1 MKKKKYFAAI
11 NSWVLGGFDG
21 SRDAFQCIDSAAA
34 FGLDGIELTVGDVV
48 PADAKEKFCKKV
60 RDYAAA
66 KKICLRT
73 VATGA
78 SWNLRLSDPCDKKRA
93 EAVEWTKKYLQIA
106 AWFGAEA
113 ALVIPGV
120 VNAGWDPNCPI
131 TPAKTVWRQSTRS
144 MWDLLGTAEK
154 LNVAVACENVWGK
167 FLPDPFAMKAFLDQF
182 DSPYIG
188 AYLDVANCL
197 NVGYP
202 QDWVEI
208 LGKRIKGIHFKNWK
222 SEDFGGGL
230 HGFGDDITVGE
241 ADFPAILKA
250 MDAVGYTGPVTLEM
264 IPFSRLPDMVLPDL
278 KLAKKTAKQ
287 LLAVLS

>member
-1 MKKKKYFAAI
+1 MKKYYAAI
-11 NSWVLGGFDG
+11 NTWVLGGFDG
-21 SRDAFQCIDSAAA
+21 SRDAFKCIDSAAE
-34 FGLDGIELTVGDVV
+34 FGVDGVELTVGDVI
-48 PADAKEKFCKKV
+48 PATADEAFCKKV
-60 RDYAAA
+60 REYAAS
-66 KKICLRT
+66 KNIGIRT

-78 SWNLRLSDPCDKKRA
+78 SWNMRLSDPCDKKRG
-93 EAVEWTKKYLQIA
+93 EAVEWTKNYLRIA
-106 AWFGAEA
+106 SWFGAEA

-120 VNAGWDPNCPI
+120 VNAGWDASCPV

-144 MWDLLGTAEK
+144 MWDLLDTAES
-154 LNVAVACENVWGK
+154 LNVAVACENVWSK
-167 FLPDPFAMKAFLDQF
+167 FLTDPFAMKAFVDQF
-182 DSPYIG
+182 DSPFIG

-202 QDWVEI
+202 QDWVEV

-241 ADFPAILKA
+241 ADFPAILAA
-250 MDAVGYTGPVTLEM
+250 MDRVGYTGPVTLEM

-278 KLAKKTAKQ
+278 ELAEKTAKQ
-287 LLAVLS
+287 LLQVLS

>member
-1 MKKKKYFAAI
+1 MKKYYAAI

-66 KKICLRT
+66 KKIGLRT

>member
-66 KKICLRT
+66 KKIGLRT

-264 IPFSRLPDMVLPDL
+264 IPFSRLPNMVLPDL

>member
-66 KKICLRT
+66 KKIGLRT

>member
-66 KKICLRT
+66 KKIGLRT

-182 DSPYIG
+182 DSPFIG